1 MNIGEAAR
9 ASGVSAKMLRYY
21 ESIGLVPQATRTV
34 TGYRTYGDHEVAT
47 LRFIRRARDF
57 GIPMDRVKLLVG
69 LWQDKT
75 RPSRDVKA
83 IALEQVAELEAEI
96 TALTAMKNA
105 LASLANACRGDGHP
119 DCPIL
124 DDLGRASRTRQP
136 RRTLGKGQRFGAPAP
151 GRSQAVG
158 PIGGA
163 STG

>member
-21 ESIGLVPQATRTV
+21 ESTGLVPQAGRTV
-34 TGYRTYGDHEVAT
+34 AGYRTYGDREVAT
-47 LRFIRRARDF
+47 FRFIRHARDF

-96 TALTAMKNA
+96 TALTAMKDA

-124 DDLGRASRTRQP
+124 DDLGRASRARQP
-136 RRTLGKGQRFGAPAP
+136 QRALGKEQRFGAP
-151 GRSQAVG
+151 GRSRAVG
-158 PIGGA
+158 P
-163 STG
+163 TGDAGTG